1 MKLGTLLLILRI
13 PREYSQKMYAN
24 NLDNQ
29 DNMSKFLEI
38 HTLQKMIQG
47 GKENMNRCLTT
58 SDWNFSHKKC
68 PGSCGFTDEFY

>member
-58 SDWNFSHKKC
+58 SD
-68 PGSCGFTDEFY
+68 